1 MVFIVNYQYGQKINI
16 CFILFFY
23 LLGIFFVVLVVVVFS
38 FVFFFILYLFSSVG
52 DILLLLGIVEVMC
65 GLVMS
70 MVFNFIDVLLKGN
83 YIGILVWVIGFG
95 FVLCYGNEIIKN
107 LVNDMLNVVI
117 FMVKLVICFVLI
129 GIFGLV
135 FFILVIIGFFIL
147 WGYV

>member
-1 MVFIVNYQYGQKINI
+1 M
-16 CFILFFY
+16 FFY

>member
-1 MVFIVNYQYGQKINI
+1 M
-16 CFILFFY
+16 
-23 LLGIFFVVLVVVVFS
+23 GIFFVVLVVVVFS

>member
-1 MVFIVNYQYGQKINI
+1 M
-16 CFILFFY
+16 
-23 LLGIFFVVLVVVVFS
+23 GIFFAVLVVVVFS

>member
-1 MVFIVNYQYGQKINI
+1 M
-16 CFILFFY
+16 
-23 LLGIFFVVLVVVVFS
+23 GIFFAALAAVVFS

>member
-1 MVFIVNYQYGQKINI
+1 M
-16 CFILFFY
+16 
-23 LLGIFFVVLVVVVFS
+23 LGIFFVVLVVVVFS

>member
-1 MVFIVNYQYGQKINI
+1 M
-16 CFILFFY
+16 
-23 LLGIFFVVLVVVVFS
+23 
-38 FVFFFILYLFSSVG
+38 G